1 VPLVARRVIHKFEGI
16 GMNKLIEIAKANGA
30 VFEGVCQSCGGS
42 GVVMEEIT
50 VPVCCGRFH
59 PHGDCCGNPDPKQD
73 YQPQPCQC
81 GGQVWVHIT
90 EAGLR
95 ATVEQVCA
103 PLVEALKNAP
113 IVSMFDDAEKF
124 VTEYEKWRD
133 AVKIPVVI
141 KHERALI
148 GDKHE

>member
-1 VPLVARRVIHKFEGI
+1 
-16 GMNKLIEIAKANGA
+16 MNKLIEIAKANGA

-103 PLVEALKNAP
+103 PLVEALNFYANQRNWSKDSQEYGSE
-113 IVSMFDDAEKF
+113 VSDYNVMWKDF
-124 VTEYEKWRD
+124 
-133 AVKIPVVI
+133 
-141 KHERALI
+141 HEINQATRSAGFKAITVLKSHRALI